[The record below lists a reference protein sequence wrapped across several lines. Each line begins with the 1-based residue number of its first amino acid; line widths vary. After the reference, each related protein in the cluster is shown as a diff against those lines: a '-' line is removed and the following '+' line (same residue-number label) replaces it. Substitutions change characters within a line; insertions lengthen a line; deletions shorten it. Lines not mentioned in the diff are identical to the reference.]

1 MTGESGEERKIIVD
15 EDWKSRVEAER
26 DAHKQADST
35 HDPTAPGTENR
46 EPEQLPPASFSF
58 LVTTLAT
65 QAMATLGQIPDP
77 IEQKPVVRLEL
88 AKHHID
94 SLVMLQEKTKGNLT
108 SEENQLIDEVIHQL
122 RMLFVHIQTQG
133 NAPGP

>member
-1 MTGESGEERKIIVD
+1 MNDEAREDRKIIID

-26 DAHKQADST
+26 EAQKQAGSSGESS
-35 HDPTAPGTENR
+35 PERPAAG
-46 EPEQLPPASFSF
+46 EPEELPPASFSF

-77 IEQKPVVRLEL
+77 LEQQPVVRLPL

-94 SLVMLQEKTKGNLT
+94 SLAMLQDKTQGNLT
-108 SEENQLIDEVIHQL
+108 AEESAMLEQVVHQL
-122 RMLFVHIQTQG
+122 RMLYVHVQDQV
-133 NAPGP
+133 AR